1 MYIESIDTAGK
12 NKCKIHLSNG
22 VDLALYKGEVR
33 QLHLQENDEI
43 TEDMYEKI
51 LEEILIPRARRRA
64 MHLLEK
70 MDRSTRQLE
79 SKLREGGY
87 PDQQSRVPLPTW
99 QVTIIWMMNALQDPT
114 SAFIRPAAVACA

>member
-43 TEDMYEKI
+43 TEDNLVLASYKG
-51 LEEILIPRARRRA
+51 
-64 MHLLEK
+64 HH
-70 MDRSTRQLE
+70 
-79 SKLREGGY
+79 
-87 PDQQSRVPLPTW
+87 
-99 QVTIIWMMNALQDPT
+99 
-114 SAFIRPAAVACA
+114 

>member
-64 MHLLEK
+64 CLL
-70 MDRSTRQLE
+70 
-79 SKLREGGY
+79 Y
-87 PDQQSRVPLPTW
+87 
-99 QVTIIWMMNALQDPT
+99 T
-114 SAFIRPAAVACA
+114 SPSPRDCS